1 MNKLIISSLTTLAV
15 FSFWLVASFLFTS
28 TPAFAGAEDKA
39 RQFCAEYKRDSG
51 YGCQVEKCRCGRGEK
66 ELKRWNRK
74 MRFDICACVSSSGYD
89 AYQERL
95 AEERD
100 RNACFTNADCSD
112 GVFCNGEE
120 VCRKDGQYS
129 RTNSS
134 AGNGTCVPGKPP
146 CKEGG
151 LCFEREKSCKA
162 PCEDKDGDGYTA
174 MHCGGND
181 CDDNN
186 PNRSPGNKE
195 VCDSKGIDEDCNA
208 RTVGDLDVDGDGY
221 VSMTCR

>member
-1 MNKLIISSLTTLAV
+1 MKKLIISLISTTTVVV
-15 FSFWLVASFLFTS
+15 FWTMASFLLAS
-28 TPAFAGAEDKA
+28 THVYADAEDKA
-39 RQFCAEYKRDSG
+39 EQFCAEYKKDSG

-74 MRFDICACVSSSGYD
+74 MRFDICACVSASGYD

-100 RNACFTNADCSD
+100 RNACFTNSDCSD

-129 RTNSS
+129 RANSP
-134 AGNGTCVPGKPP
+134 AGNGTCVPGDPP
-146 CKEGG
+146 CIGG
-151 LCFEREKSCKA
+151 KCFEREKSCKA
-162 PCEDKDGDGYTA
+162 PCEDRDGDGYKA

-181 CDDNN
+181 CDDTD
-186 PNRSPGNKE
+186 PKRSPGNKE
-195 VCDSKGIDEDCNA
+195 ICDSKGIDEDCNA
-208 RTVGDLDVDGDGY
+208 RTVGDLDLDGDGY
-221 VSMTCR
+221 ISAKCR